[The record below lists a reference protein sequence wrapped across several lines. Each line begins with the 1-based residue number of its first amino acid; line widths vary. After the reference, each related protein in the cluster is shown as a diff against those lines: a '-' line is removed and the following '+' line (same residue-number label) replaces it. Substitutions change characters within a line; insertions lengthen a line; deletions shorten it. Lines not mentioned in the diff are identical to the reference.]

1 MATKKPKATI
11 TEIVARQNRLI
22 DDAVGELR
30 SDLTAM
36 IGRVLPDVQSWL
48 AGRLMVGGQDAV
60 PPGPKSAATLRLL
73 MRQINTG
80 MKRAKLDARLEA
92 WSDTFARQMPLFDEV
107 LGLMGLPAMKWRDAD
122 IKWLANSKLSAEDQ
136 VRGVI
141 ESAAREV
148 QTRALMQ
155 VSGLKLSELYRVMN
169 ERMQM
174 APATAAS
181 VADTSATI
189 FLRSVH
195 ERGYTAIERD
205 GDPLRFRFVGPH
217 DKLERPFCDAVAHTG
232 KGIDRQQGKRRIFA
246 PPAAADGSYT
256 REEIARMDNGQ
267 IPNAMLSGGGYRCRH
282 QWIPL
287 AIAPGPA
294 AKPDPKVPAP
304 KAEPAAV
311 RPSVPTP
318 PESVLRDWDAGT
330 SGLNFRAAAAVRD
343 LSPQQYRLLVEDHA
357 RKLLDQAEVV
367 VRVKDWGMEGILKDG
382 RYKNQLETENAVGHF
397 DRGLRL
403 KIDRG
408 LFGVPED
415 TPPGHHPMYGFLTD
429 DTERAW
435 ARRDGGATAYGPI
448 SLILKRGVRARTT
461 FTDGDS
467 LNDNRPWDGQVRS
480 APSAVDAPSFRSF
493 QHRKDLLK
501 LTSVRDIAPHSYV
514 EAQVHGGLAL
524 SDIDTVLFDRKAD
537 LDRFRAQLEAHG
549 LKVQLS
555 KSPR

>member
-282 QWIPL
+282 QWIPV

-294 AKPDPKVPAP
+294 PKPDPKVDTRTGEQVREQLARKGAEVDRQIAELTRQIEAIYQRMPAYDDPAFAALDQQFQAAHAERAKLTNSRMDALREVLYAPAP
-304 KAEPAAV
+304 GRAKIALSAAAPDELRRAVTSAEDFLARLFGRDLGQTKA
-311 RPSVPTP
+311 T
-318 PESVLRDWDAGT
+318 
-330 SGLNFRAAAAVRD
+330 FRAGARAHYKLGRNVM
-343 LSPQQYRLLVEDHA
+343 LLARNENAGVVVHEAGHWVEDHSSNIHQA
-357 RKLLDQAEVV
+357 VLD
-367 VRVKDWGMEGILKDG
+367 
-382 RYKNQLETENAVGHF
+382 
-397 DRGLRL
+397 
-403 KIDRG
+403 
-408 LFGVPED
+408 
-415 TPPGHHPMYGFLTD
+415 FLI
-429 DTERAW
+429 R
-435 ARRDGGATAYGPI
+435 
-448 SLILKRGVRARTT
+448 RTT
-461 FTDGDS
+461 GPDGKREALVS
-467 LNDNRPWDGQVRS
+467 LRRLTGRAYKSDEVARPDKFGNPYVGKAYRNDRATEVLSMGLQQMYEDPTRFASSDADYFDAIWAIVRMK
-480 APSAVDAPSFRSF
+480 P
-493 QHRKDLLK
+493 
-501 LTSVRDIAPHSYV
+501 
-514 EAQVHGGLAL
+514 
-524 SDIDTVLFDRKAD
+524 
-537 LDRFRAQLEAHG
+537 
-549 LKVQLS
+549 
-555 KSPR
+555 